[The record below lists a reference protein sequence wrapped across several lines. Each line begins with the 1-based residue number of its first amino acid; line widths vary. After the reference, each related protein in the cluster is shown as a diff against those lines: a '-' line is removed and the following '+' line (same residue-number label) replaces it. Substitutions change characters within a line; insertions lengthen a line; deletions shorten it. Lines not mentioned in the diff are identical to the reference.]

1 MEITIDDSDRQKL
14 TLRNT
19 RYLIRNNWQL
29 IFFNIILDLRCH
41 AKAGARVM
49 VCGQYLPQQKQL
61 PLFL

>member
-49 VCGQYLPQQKQL
+49 V
-61 PLFL
+61 